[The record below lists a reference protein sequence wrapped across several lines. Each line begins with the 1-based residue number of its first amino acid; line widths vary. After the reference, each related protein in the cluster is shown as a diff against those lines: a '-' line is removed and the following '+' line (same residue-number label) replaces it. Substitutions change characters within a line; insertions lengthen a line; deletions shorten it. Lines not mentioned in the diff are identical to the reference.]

1 MRQTHGPKKEGET
14 KMDDTQNRQKNDNT
28 ISQKE
33 QALVE
38 IESVTKKVRRRMLL
52 SEVSF
57 RVERGEIC
65 GLLGPNGAGKTTLI
79 RVMTGLIRPDSGDVR
94 IGGRSVAQEREAAV
108 LHVGAIVESPIFFPY
123 MTGRE
128 NLHNLA
134 LLHPNLPDRVAR
146 DRRVREVLEIVRMD
160 KRADEKVKTYSLGM
174 KQRLGIAQALLGDP
188 ELLILDEPANGLDPM
203 GIRELRELI
212 LRLKQEFGKTVLVS
226 SHLLDELQKICDRIV
241 VIREGEKVFAGSRDE
256 MIGNR
261 DSLEDAFVEMMTR

>member
-1 MRQTHGPKKEGET
+1 MEQPTNGQRDRQPIPQTEHP
-14 KMDDTQNRQKNDNT
+14 
-28 ISQKE
+28 
-33 QALVE
+33 LVD
-38 IESVTKKVRRRMLL
+38 IENVVKKVRRRMLL
-52 SEVSF
+52 NEVSF

-79 RVMTGLIRPDSGDVR
+79 RVMTGLIRPDSGDIR
-94 IGGRSVAQEREAAV
+94 IGGRSVARERESAV
-108 LHVGAIVESPIFFPY
+108 LNVGAIVESPIFFPY

-128 NLHNLA
+128 NLDNLA
-134 LLHPNLPDRVAR
+134 LLHPNLPNRAAR
-146 DRRVREVLEIVRMD
+146 QQRVRKVLEIVRMD

-212 LRLKQEFGKTVLVS
+212 LRLKRELGKTVIVS

-241 VIREGEKVFAGSRDE
+241 VIREGEKVFSGSRDE
-256 MIGNR
+256 MLGGR
-261 DSLEDAFVEMMTR
+261 ESLEEAFVEMMTR